1 MCMKPRVGFVGI
13 GNIGE
18 PVCRHLLEGG
28 YELLIF
34 DVDPAALAKLGDT
47 PAEPAASP
55 EALAAEVDVVLL
67 SLPNSDVVEE
77 VVFGKSG
84 LKEGL
89 SSGEALIDTSSSRP
103 SSTRGISKRL
113 AAEGIDMLDAPVSGG
128 VLRAREGTLSV
139 MVGGKR
145 AVYEKYRGILES
157 FGDKIFYVGD
167 HGTGHLVKALNNL
180 LSATTLVSAAEAA
193 LLARRAGVAPDAFV
207 EVINASNGRSYSTEA
222 KFPRYILNR
231 AFDDGFALGL
241 MSKDLK
247 IALDAAAEMEF
258 PMPIGSALA
267 QIWEIAV
274 ARGYGSEDHTA
285 IYAFLEDLLGERD
298 GPHGHAGERG
308 THPEPHKGGP

>member
-1 MCMKPRVGFVGI
+1 MRMKPGVGFVGI

-18 PVCRHLLEGG
+18 PVCRHLLDEG
-28 YELLIF
+28 YELIIY
-34 DVDPAALAKLGDT
+34 DADPEALARLAET
-47 PAEPAASP
+47 TAEPAASP
-55 EALAAEVDVVLL
+55 EALAIESDVVLL

-77 VVFGKSG
+77 VVFGEGG

-89 SSGEALIDTSSSRP
+89 SSGKALIDTSSSRP

-128 VLRAREGTLSV
+128 VLRAREGTLSI

-145 AVYEKYRGILES
+145 AVYEKYRGLLES

-167 HGTGHLVKALNNL
+167 HGAGHLVKALNNL
-180 LSATTLVSAAEAA
+180 LSATTLASAAEAA

-207 EVINASNGRSYSTEA
+207 EVINASNGRSYSTEV

-231 AFDDGFALGL
+231 TFDDGFALGL

-247 IALDAAAEMEF
+247 IALETATEMEF

-267 QIWEIAV
+267 QIWELAM
-274 ARGYGSEDHTA
+274 ARGYGQENHTA

-298 GPHGHAGERG
+298 GGQK
-308 THPEPHKGGP
+308 EP

>member
-1 MCMKPRVGFVGI
+1 MRVKPRVGFVGI

-18 PVCRHLLEGG
+18 PVCRHLLEEG
-28 YELLIF
+28 YELLIY
-34 DVDPAALAKLGDT
+34 DAYPEALARLEDT

-55 EALAAEVDVVLL
+55 EALATEADVVLL

-77 VVFGKSG
+77 VVFGESG

-89 SSGEALIDTSSSRP
+89 SSGKALIDTSSSRP

-113 AAEGIDMLDAPVSGG
+113 AAIGIDMLDAPVSGG

-145 AVYEKYRGILES
+145 AVYEKYREILES
-157 FGDKIFYVGD
+157 FGDEIFYVGD

-180 LSATTLVSAAEAA
+180 LSATTLASAAEAA
-193 LLARRAGVAPDAFV
+193 LLARRAGIAPDTFV
-207 EVINASNGRSYSTEA
+207 EVINASNGRSYSTEV

-231 AFDDGFALGL
+231 TFDDGFALGL
-241 MSKDLK
+241 MSKDLR
-247 IALDAAAEMEF
+247 IAIETAAEMEF

-267 QIWEIAV
+267 QIWELAM
-274 ARGYGSEDHTA
+274 ARGYGPENHTA
-285 IYAFLEDLLGERD
+285 IYAFLEDLLGERY
-298 GPHGHAGERG
+298 GGHE
-308 THPEPHKGGP
+308 EP

>member
-1 MCMKPRVGFVGI
+1 MKPRVGFVGI

-18 PVCRHLLEGG
+18 PVCCHLLDEG
-28 YELLIF
+28 YELIIY
-34 DVDPAALAKLGDT
+34 DADPEALARLAET

-55 EALAAEVDVVLL
+55 EALAIESDVVLL

-77 VVFGKSG
+77 VVFGEGG

-89 SSGEALIDTSSSRP
+89 SSSKALIDTSSSRP

-128 VLRAREGTLSV
+128 VLRAREGTLSI

-145 AVYEKYRGILES
+145 AVYEKYRGLLES

-167 HGTGHLVKALNNL
+167 HGAGHLVKALNNL
-180 LSATTLVSAAEAA
+180 LSATTLASAAEAA

-207 EVINASNGRSYSTEA
+207 EVINASNGRSYSTEV

-231 AFDDGFALGL
+231 TFDDGFALSL
-241 MSKDLK
+241 MNKDLK
-247 IALDAAAEMEF
+247 IALETAAEMEF

-267 QIWEIAV
+267 QIWELAM
-274 ARGYGSEDHTA
+274 ARGYGQENHTA
-285 IYAFLEDLLGERD
+285 IYAFLEDLLGEGD
-298 GPHGHAGERG
+298 GGYKKP
-308 THPEPHKGGP
+308 